1 VDAEEV
7 LRRARSGPLIML
19 LRRAYAALVS
29 FLTAVVMP
37 HFLAPEAYGL
47 AAMSAVLF
55 TLGDMF
61 KDFGM
66 TSALMR
72 RGSISQEEV
81 SFLFW
86 FNLLTTSVLAVLLA
100 ASSPFVA
107 IFFHQPIVAK
117 VILLSLIGFVLTG
130 ISLQHRMLL
139 SRDLRFTELAVI
151 DSVAISLQFVSTLV
165 LAIKGY
171 GVWSIVIG
179 TICNAGANSILC
191 VALAR
196 WKPGPPRMIDDA
208 KSILAF
214 GANTSVYSLS
224 VFVSVNIMAVLIGR
238 KASAFELGQYNRANA
253 LLSLPLNNLVE
264 PLAQVA
270 LPVLARLRPYASA
283 YRDAYLQFLTR
294 LNLVVIPASIFLI
307 AAGRPLVT
315 AALGANWQE
324 AGQLLMLL
332 APVVAALGYG
342 YAVSDLFITQDR
354 SRELRMVGLAESA
367 MRVLAVYIGIQ
378 FGIAIAA
385 IAYATATVLAVGIR
399 VFVAGRTGPV
409 TISDHLATAI
419 PALPLGAGCLLG
431 SQAAIYLSRQ
441 AGLTAVPEA
450 AAICFAAILFALVAG
465 LIFRTSRAALLSAGE
480 MLRPGRV
487 RMEHP

>member
-1 VDAEEV
+1 M
-7 LRRARSGPLIML
+7 RRARSGPFIML

-72 RGSISQEEV
+72 RGTISQEEV

-86 FNLLTTSVLAVLLA
+86 FNLLTTSVLAALLA

-107 IFFHQPIVAK
+107 TFFHQPIVAK

-151 DSVAISLQFVSTLV
+151 DSVAISLQFVLTLV

-171 GVWSIVIG
+171 GVWAIVIG
-179 TICNAGANSILC
+179 TICNAAANSILC
-191 VALAR
+191 VALTR

-208 KSILAF
+208 KGILAF

-238 KASAFELGQYNRANA
+238 KASAFDLGQYNRANA

-270 LPVLARLRPYASA
+270 LPVLARLRPYPGA
-283 YRDAYLQFLTR
+283 YREAYLQFLTR
-294 LNLVVIPASIFLI
+294 LNLAVIPASIFLI

-367 MRVLAVYIGIQ
+367 MRVLAVYTGIQ

-385 IAYATATVLAVGIR
+385 MGYAAATVLAVGIR
-399 VFVAGRTGPV
+399 VFVAGRSGPV
-409 TISDHLATAI
+409 TFADHLATAI
-419 PALPLGAGCLLG
+419 PALPLSVGCLLG
-431 SQAAIYLSRQ
+431 CEAATFVGRQ
-441 AGLTAVPEA
+441 AGLTVTAGAVVLCA
-450 AAICFAAILFALVAG
+450 AAVLGALAAG
-465 LIFRTSRAALLSAGE
+465 LAFKTSRAALLSAGAI
-480 MLRPGRV
+480 LRPGRA
-487 RMEHP
+487 

>member
-1 VDAEEV
+1 MLV
-7 LRRARSGPLIML
+7 RRG
-19 LRRAYAALVS
+19 YAALVS
-29 FLTAVVMP
+29 LLTAVVMP

-55 TLGDMF
+55 TLGNMF

-86 FNLLTTSVLAVLLA
+86 FNLLTTFVLAVLLA

-107 IFFHQPIVAK
+107 DFFHQPLVAK

-151 DSVAISLQFVSTLV
+151 DSVAITLQFVSTLV
-165 LAIKGY
+165 LAIKGF
-171 GVWSIVIG
+171 GVWAIVIG
-179 TICNAGANSILC
+179 TICNAAANSVLC

-196 WKPGPPRMIDDA
+196 WKPGPPRMIDEA
-208 KSILAF
+208 KSIFAF
-214 GANTSVYSLS
+214 GANTSIYSLS
-224 VFVSVNIMAVLIGR
+224 VFVSVNIMAILIGR
-238 KASAFELGQYNRANA
+238 KAGAFELGQYNRANA

-315 AALGANWQE
+315 AALGQTWQQ

-354 SRELRMVGLAESA
+354 SRELRIVGLAESA
-367 MRVLAVYIGIQ
+367 LRVVAVYIGIQ
-378 FGIAIAA
+378 FGIYVAA
-385 IAYATATVLAVGIR
+385 MSYAAATVLAVGIR
-399 VFVAGRTGPV
+399 VVVAGRSGPV
-409 TISDHLATAI
+409 TIADHLATAI
-419 PALPLGAGCLLG
+419 PALPLSAGCLLG
-431 SQAAIYLSRQ
+431 CEAATFISRQ
-441 AGLTAVPEA
+441 AGLTFAAEAVVL
-450 AAICFAAILFALVAG
+450 CFAGILGAVAAG
-465 LIFRTSRAALLSAGE
+465 LAFKTSRAALLSASE
-480 MLRPGRV
+480 ILRPGRA
-487 RMEHP
+487 

>member
-1 VDAEEV
+1 
-7 LRRARSGPLIML
+7 ML
-19 LRRAYAALVS
+19 LRRAYAALIS

-86 FNLLTTSVLAVLLA
+86 FNLLTTLVLAVLLA

-107 IFFHQPIVAK
+107 TFFHQPVVAK

-130 ISLQHRMLL
+130 MSLQHRMLL

-151 DSVAISLQFVSTLV
+151 DSVAITLQFAATLI

-179 TICNAGANSILC
+179 TVCNAVANSILC

-208 KSILAF
+208 KSIFAF

-224 VFVSVNIMAVLIGR
+224 VFVSVNAMAILIGR
-238 KASAFELGQYNRANA
+238 KASAFDLGQYNRANA

-270 LPVLARLRPYASA
+270 LPVLARLRPYPGA

-294 LNLVVIPASIFLI
+294 LNLVVIPASMFLI

-315 AALGANWQE
+315 AALGRNWQE
-324 AGQLLMLL
+324 AGQLLMML

-367 MRVLAVYIGIQ
+367 MRVLAAYIGIQ
-378 FGIAIAA
+378 FGITVAA
-385 IAYATATVLAVGIR
+385 MAYAAATVLGVGIR
-399 VFVAGRTGPV
+399 VFVAGRSGPV
-409 TISDHLATAI
+409 SIADHLATAI
-419 PALPLGAGCLLG
+419 PALPLSAGCLLG
-431 SQAAIYLSRQ
+431 CALAAFASRP
-441 AGLTAVPEA
+441 AGLGDTAEA
-450 AAICFAAILFALVAG
+450 IILCFGAALGALAAG
-465 LIFRTSRAALLSAGE
+465 LAFKTSRAALLSASE
-480 MLRPGRV
+480 ILRPGRA
-487 RMEHP
+487 

>member
-1 VDAEEV
+1 MLV
-7 LRRARSGPLIML
+7 RRG
-19 LRRAYAALVS
+19 YAALVS
-29 FLTAVVMP
+29 LLTAVVMP

-47 AAMSAVLF
+47 AAMSAILF
-55 TLGDMF
+55 TLGNMF

-72 RGSISQEEV
+72 RGTISQEEV

-86 FNLLTTSVLAVLLA
+86 FNLLTTIVLAALLA

-107 IFFHQPIVAK
+107 DFFHQPIVAQ
-117 VILLSLIGFVLTG
+117 VMLLSLIGFVLTG
-130 ISLQHRMLL
+130 VSLQHRMLL
-139 SRDLRFTELAVI
+139 SRDLRFTDLAVI
-151 DSVAISLQFVSTLV
+151 DSVAITVQFVATLV

-171 GVWSIVIG
+171 GVWAIVIG
-179 TICNAGANSILC
+179 TICNAAVNSILC
-191 VALAR
+191 LALAR
-196 WKPGPPRMIDDA
+196 WKPGPPRMVDDA
-208 KSILAF
+208 KSIFAF
-214 GANTSVYSLS
+214 GANTSIYSLS
-224 VFVSVNIMAVLIGR
+224 VFVSVNIMAVMIGR
-238 KASAFELGQYNRANA
+238 QASVSELGQYNRANA

-270 LPVLARLRPYASA
+270 LPVLARLRPYPTA

-315 AALGANWQE
+315 AALGPNWQQ
-324 AGQLLMLL
+324 AGHLLMLL

-378 FGIAIAA
+378 FGIYVAA
-385 IAYATATVLAVGIR
+385 ISYATATVLAVAVR
-399 VFVAGRTGPV
+399 VIVAGRSGPV
-409 TISDHLATAI
+409 TVADHLATAI
-419 PALPLGAGCLLG
+419 PALPLSVGCLLACE
-431 SQAAIYLSRQ
+431 AAIFVSGH
-441 AGLTAVPEA
+441 AGLTFTAEAVVLCLA
-450 AAICFAAILFALVAG
+450 GASGALAAG
-465 LIFRTSRAALLSAGE
+465 LAFKTSRAALLSVSE
-480 MLRPGRV
+480 ILRPGRA
-487 RMEHP
+487 

>member
-1 VDAEEV
+1 MEAEEV
-7 LRRARSGPLIML
+7 LQRARSGPLIML
-19 LRRAYAALVS
+19 VRRAYAALVS

-72 RGSISQEEV
+72 KGTISQEEV

-86 FNLLTTSVLAVLLA
+86 FNLLTTFVLAALLA

-107 IFFHQPIVAK
+107 DFFHQPAVAQ
-117 VILLSLIGFVLTG
+117 VILLSLVGFVLTG
-130 ISLQHRMLL
+130 VSLQHRMLL

-151 DSVAISLQFVSTLV
+151 DSVAITLQFAVTLI
-165 LAIKGY
+165 LAIKGH
-171 GVWSIVIG
+171 GVWAIVIG
-179 TICNAGANSILC
+179 TICNAASNSILC

-208 KSILAF
+208 KSIFAF
-214 GANTSVYSLS
+214 GANTSIYSLS
-224 VFVSVNIMAVLIGR
+224 VFASVNIMAVMIGR
-238 KASAFELGQYNRANA
+238 QAGVSELGQYNRGNA

-294 LNLVVIPASIFLI
+294 LNLVVIPAAIFLI
-307 AAGRPLVT
+307 AAGRPLVM
-315 AALGANWQE
+315 AALGPNWQQ

-367 MRVLAVYIGIQ
+367 MRVLAVFIGIQ
-378 FGIAIAA
+378 FGIYVAA
-385 IAYATATVLAVGIR
+385 VCYAAATVLAVAIR
-399 VFVAGRTGPV
+399 VFVAGRSGPV
-409 TISDHLATAI
+409 SVADHLATAL
-419 PALPLGAGCLLG
+419 PALPLSVGCLLG
-431 SQAAIYLSRQ
+431 CEAATLLGRQ
-441 AGLTAVPEA
+441 AGLTAMGEA
-450 AAICFAAILFALVAG
+450 VALCLAGALGALAAG
-465 LIFRTSRAALLSAGE
+465 LTFKISRAALLSASE
-480 MLRPGRV
+480 ILRPGRA
-487 RMEHP
+487 

>member
-1 VDAEEV
+1 MLV
-7 LRRARSGPLIML
+7 RRG
-19 LRRAYAALVS
+19 YAALVS
-29 FLTAVVMP
+29 LLTAVVMP

-55 TLGDMF
+55 TLGNMF

-72 RGSISQEEV
+72 KGTISQEEV

-86 FNLLTTSVLAVLLA
+86 FNLLTTFVLTAVLA

-107 IFFHQPIVAK
+107 DFFRQPVVAN

-139 SRDLRFTELAVI
+139 SRDLRFTDLAVI
-151 DSVAISLQFVSTLV
+151 DSVAITLQFVATLV
-165 LAIKGY
+165 LAIEGF
-171 GVWSIVIG
+171 GVWAIVIG
-179 TICNAGANSILC
+179 TICNAAANSALC
-191 VALAR
+191 MALAR

-208 KSILAF
+208 KSIFAF
-214 GANTSVYSLS
+214 GANTSIYSLS
-224 VFVSVNIMAVLIGR
+224 VFVSVNIMAVMIGR
-238 KASAFELGQYNRANA
+238 QASVSELGQYNRANA
-253 LLSLPLNNLVE
+253 LLSLPLNNVVE

-315 AALGANWQE
+315 AALGQTWQQ

-367 MRVLAVYIGIQ
+367 LRVVAVYIGIQ
-378 FGIAIAA
+378 FGIYVAA
-385 IAYATATVLAVGIR
+385 MSYAAATVLAVGIR
-399 VFVAGRTGPV
+399 VVVAGRSGPV
-409 TISDHLATAI
+409 TIADHLATAI
-419 PALPLGAGCLLG
+419 PALPLSAGCLLG
-431 SQAAIYLSRQ
+431 CEAATFISRQ
-441 AGLTAVPEA
+441 AGLTFAAEAVVL
-450 AAICFAAILFALVAG
+450 CFAGILGAVAAG
-465 LIFRTSRAALLSAGE
+465 LAFKTSRAALLSASE
-480 MLRPGRV
+480 ILRPGRA
-487 RMEHP
+487 

>member
-1 VDAEEV
+1 
-7 LRRARSGPLIML
+7 ML

-29 FLTAVVMP
+29 FLTVVVMP

-61 KDFGM
+61 KDFGL

-72 RGSISQEEV
+72 RGTISQEEV

-86 FNLLTTSVLAVLLA
+86 FNLLTTFALAVVLA

-107 IFFHQPIVAK
+107 AFFHQPIVAQ
-117 VILLSLIGFVLTG
+117 VILLSLTGFVLTG
-130 ISLQHRMLL
+130 ISLQHRTLL

-151 DSVAISLQFVSTLV
+151 DSAAITLQFATTLV
-165 LAIKGY
+165 LAIQGY
-171 GVWSIVIG
+171 GVWAIVIG
-179 TICNAGANSILC
+179 TICNAAVNSLLC

-208 KSILAF
+208 RSVFAF
-214 GANTSVYSLS
+214 GANTSIYSLS
-224 VFVSVNIMAVLIGR
+224 VFVSVNVMAVLIGR
-238 KASAFELGQYNRANA
+238 QAGAFHLGQYNRANA

-283 YRDAYLQFLTR
+283 YRDTYLEFLTR
-294 LNLVVIPASIFLI
+294 LNLAVIPASVFLI

-315 AALGANWQE
+315 AALGPNWRE

-354 SRELRMVGLAESA
+354 SRELRMVGLVESG

-378 FGIAIAA
+378 FGIYIAA
-385 IAYATATVLAVGIR
+385 VSYAAATVLAVVVR
-399 VFVAGRTGPV
+399 VFVAGRSGPV
-409 TISDHLATAI
+409 TILDHLATAL
-419 PALPLGAGCLLG
+419 PSLPLCAGCLLG
-431 SQAAIYLSRQ
+431 CEAGIYLSRQ
-441 AGLTAVPEA
+441 AGLAPMAEASVICA
-450 AAICFAAILFALVAG
+450 AAILTALTAG
-465 LIFRTSRAALLSAGE
+465 LVFKTSRAALLSASE
-480 MLRPGRV
+480 ILRPGRA
-487 RMEHP
+487 

>member
-1 VDAEEV
+1 VDAQEV
-7 LRRARSGPLIML
+7 LRRARGGPLIML
-19 LRRAYAALVS
+19 VRRAYAALVS

-47 AAMSAVLF
+47 AAMSAVLI

-61 KDFGM
+61 KDFGL

-72 RGSISQEEV
+72 RGTISQEEV

-86 FNLLTTSVLAVLLA
+86 FNLLTTFVLAAVLA

-107 IFFHQPIVAK
+107 TFFHQPVVAQ
-117 VILLSLIGFVLTG
+117 VILLSLTGFVLTG
-130 ISLQHRMLL
+130 ISLQHRALL

-151 DSVAISLQFVSTLV
+151 DSASITLQFAATLV

-179 TICNAGANSILC
+179 TICNAATNSLLC
-191 VALAR
+191 IALSR

-208 KSILAF
+208 KSIFAF
-214 GANTSVYSLS
+214 GANTSIYSLS
-224 VFVSVNIMAVLIGR
+224 VFVSVNVMAILIGR
-238 KASAFELGQYNRANA
+238 RAGAFDLGQYNRANA
-253 LLSLPLNNLVE
+253 LLALPLNNLVE

-283 YRDAYLQFLTR
+283 YRDVYLQFLTR
-294 LNLVVIPASIFLI
+294 LNLVVVPASVFLI

-315 AALGANWQE
+315 AALGPNWQE

-332 APVVAALGYG
+332 GPVVAALGFG

-378 FGIAIAA
+378 FGLYIAA
-385 IAYATATVLAVGIR
+385 IAYASATVLAVGVR
-399 VFVAGRTGPV
+399 VFVAGRSGPV
-409 TISDHLATAI
+409 TIADHLATAL
-419 PALPLGAGCLLG
+419 PALPLSAGCLLG
-431 SQAAIYLSRQ
+431 CEAAIYLSRH
-441 AGLTAVPEA
+441 AGLSPVPEA
-450 AAICFAAILFALVAG
+450 VTICAAAVMAALMAG
-465 LIFRTSRAALLSAGE
+465 LVFKTSRAALLSASE
-480 MLRPGRV
+480 ILRPGRA
-487 RMEHP
+487 

>member
-7 LRRARSGPLIML
+7 LRRARGGPLIML

-29 FLTAVVMP
+29 FLTVVVMP

-61 KDFGM
+61 KDFGL

-72 RGSISQEEV
+72 RGTISQEEV

-86 FNLLTTSVLAVLLA
+86 FNLLTTFVLAVVLA

-107 IFFHQPIVAK
+107 AFFHQPVVAQ
-117 VILLSLIGFVLTG
+117 VILLSLVGFVLTG
-130 ISLQHRMLL
+130 ISLQHRALL

-151 DSVAISLQFVSTLV
+151 DSVAITLQFATTLI
-165 LAIKGY
+165 LAIKGF

-179 TICNAGANSILC
+179 TICNAAVNSILC
-191 VALAR
+191 VALAH
-196 WKPGPPRMIDDA
+196 WKPGPPRMIDGA
-208 KSILAF
+208 RSIFSF
-214 GANTSVYSLS
+214 GANTSIYSLS
-224 VFVSVNIMAVLIGR
+224 VFVSVNVMAVLIGR
-238 KASAFELGQYNRANA
+238 NAGAFDLGQYNRANA

-283 YRDAYLQFLTR
+283 YRDTYLQFLTR
-294 LNLVVIPASIFLI
+294 LNLVVIPASVFLI
-307 AAGRPLVT
+307 AAGRPLVI
-315 AALGANWQE
+315 AALGQNWQE

-367 MRVLAVYIGIQ
+367 MRVLAVYVGIQ
-378 FGIAIAA
+378 FGIYIAA
-385 IAYATATVLAVGIR
+385 ICYAAATVLAVGVR
-399 VFVAGRTGPV
+399 VFVAGRSGPV
-409 TISDHLATAI
+409 TIADHLATAL
-419 PALPLGAGCLLG
+419 PALPLCAGCLLG
-431 SQAAIYLSRQ
+431 CEAGIYLSRH
-441 AGLTAVPEA
+441 AGLAPVPEA
-450 AAICFAAILFALVAG
+450 VMICAASVMAAFTAG
-465 LIFRTSRAALLSAGE
+465 LVFKTSRAALLSAGE
-480 MLRPGRV
+480 ILRPG
-487 RMEHP
+487 HA

>member
-1 VDAEEV
+1 
-7 LRRARSGPLIML
+7 
-19 LRRAYAALVS
+19 
-29 FLTAVVMP
+29 
-37 HFLAPEAYGL
+37 
-47 AAMSAVLF
+47 
-55 TLGDMF
+55 
-61 KDFGM
+61 
-66 TSALMR
+66 
-72 RGSISQEEV
+72 
-81 SFLFW
+81 
-86 FNLLTTSVLAVLLA
+86 
-100 ASSPFVA
+100 
-107 IFFHQPIVAK
+107 
-117 VILLSLIGFVLTG
+117 
-130 ISLQHRMLL
+130 MLL

-151 DSVAISLQFVSTLV
+151 DSVAITLQFVSTLV

-171 GVWSIVIG
+171 GVWAIVIG
-179 TICNAGANSILC
+179 TICNAAANSILC

-208 KSILAF
+208 KSIFAF

-238 KASAFELGQYNRANA
+238 RASAFDLGQYNRANA

-315 AALGANWQE
+315 AALGQNWQE

-367 MRVLAVYIGIQ
+367 MRVLAVYVGIQ
-378 FGIAIAA
+378 FGITVAA
-385 IAYATATVLAVGIR
+385 MAYAAATVLAVGVR
-399 VFVAGRTGPV
+399 VFVAGRSGPV
-409 TISDHLATAI
+409 TIADHLATAI
-419 PALPLGAGCLLG
+419 PALPLSAGCLLG
-431 SQAAIYLSRQ
+431 CEAATFVSRQ
-441 AGLTAVPEA
+441 ASLSFTAEA
-450 AAICFAAILFALVAG
+450 VVLCSAGALGALAAG
-465 LIFRTSRAALLSAGE
+465 LAFKTSRAALLSASE
-480 MLRPGRV
+480 ILRPGRA
-487 RMEHP
+487 